1 MNREKYYNEL
11 IIDKSL
17 ADKLNFNPYYPILH
31 SGLSDPLIVNG
42 QEFINLASNNYLGI
56 ACDKRIK
63 KAMIKGVERYGAS
76 MCGTPIATGYVDIFK
91 KVEERLSKFV
101 GLDDSTIFPSCYQ
114 ANMGI
119 FSVLLKKE
127 DAIIVDHYA
136 HNSLVSGILSV
147 GCKIAP
153 FLHNNMSHLKKLL
166 EGRSNYRQVFIVT
179 ESVFSTEGSI
189 APFDEIV
196 SLCDEYDAI
205 PVIDDSHGIGV
216 IGNQGR
222 GILDEKNIENFQGI
236 YTASLGKALAGIG
249 GMVGGK
255 KSLVDYLRYACS
267 SLIYSTALPP
277 SNLLGLDKTI
287 DIIEEEFSVISKRM
301 WRYKNLISTC
311 LKDLQF
317 RLAEGE
323 APITSVMCG
332 SLEDT
337 IRFSMKL
344 YEHTILSTPFVP
356 PSVPQNRGCV
366 RLIAG
371 ANLKEQSIQSALKA
385 FEKISKEVV

>member
-1 MNREKYYNEL
+1 MNRENYFEEL
-11 IIDKSL
+11 TIDKSV
-17 ADKLNFNPYYPILH
+17 ADKLHFNPYYPTLY

-56 ACDKRIK
+56 ACDQRIK
-63 KAMIKGVERYGAS
+63 NAMIHGVERYGAS

-91 KVEERLSKFV
+91 KVEERLPKFV
-101 GLDDSTIFPSCYQ
+101 GLDDATIFPSCYQ

-119 FSVLLKKE
+119 FTVLLKKE
-127 DAIIVDHYA
+127 DAIIIDHYA
-136 HNSLVSGILSV
+136 HNSLISGILPV

-153 FLHNNMSHLKKLL
+153 FLHNNMKHLKKML
-166 EGRSNYRQVFIVT
+166 ELRSHYRQVFVVT

-216 IGNQGR
+216 IGNHGR
-222 GILDEKNIENFQGI
+222 GILDEKNVENFNDI
-236 YTASLGKALAGIG
+236 YTASLGKALAGMG
-249 GMVGGK
+249 GMVGGN
-255 KSLVDYLRYACS
+255 KSVVDYLRYACS

-277 SNLLGLDKTI
+277 TNLLGLNKTI
-287 DIIEEEFSVISKRM
+287 DIIEEEFSDISQKM
-301 WRYKNLISTC
+301 WRYKYLISTC

-344 YEHTILSTPFVP
+344 FEHKILSTPFVP

-371 ANLKEQSIQSALKA
+371 ANLKEQSIQNALSA
-385 FEKISKEVV
+385 FEKISMEVV